1 MNSPFTSEE
10 LSIFREALNVI
21 TIKGSDAIKIA
32 TLQVKLEDNIRKLQQ
47 PEPEEPEKTT
57 KTRGSK

>member
-1 MNSPFTSEE
+1 MNNPYSSEE
-10 LSIFREALNVI
+10 LSILREALNVI

-32 TLQVKLEDNIRKLQQ
+32 TLQVKLEDNIRQLQQ

>member
-1 MNSPFTSEE
+1 MNNFTSEE

-32 TLQVKLEDNIRKLQQ
+32 TLQVKLEENIQNLQQ
-47 PEPEEPEKTT
+47 PEPEPEKTT

>member
-1 MNSPFTSEE
+1 MNSPFTTEE

-32 TLQVKLEDNIRKLQQ
+32 TLQVKLEDNIRQLQQ
-47 PEPEEPEKTT
+47 PEPEKPEKNT

>member
-32 TLQVKLEDNIRKLQQ
+32 TLQVKLEDNIKKLLQ
-47 PEPEEPEKTT
+47 PEPEPEKTT

>member
-32 TLQVKLEDNIRKLQQ
+32 TLQVKLEKNIQNLQQ
-47 PEPEEPEKTT
+47 PEPEPEKTT